1 MRTSATRSVLTSGK
15 WRAIVCSSANGS
27 LGWHIVT
34 GRSLAPD
41 SRLEPIP
48 ARGQSLLEPAV
59 GGPVVVGVRQQVV
72 RKVLLGNNACGVI
85 VRVPVPLAV
94 SQPGGSGVAAPPEV
108 HRHRATLAGPD
119 VCCLLYTSPSPRDR
133 QKSR

>member
-15 WRAIVCSSANGS
+15 WHAIVCSSANGS

-34 GRSLAPD
+34 GRSRAPD
-41 SRLEPIP
+41 SLFESCPT
-48 ARGQSLLEPAV
+48 RGQGLLETPF

-72 RKVLLGNNACGVI
+72 GQVLLGNNACGVV

-94 SQPGGSGVAAPPEV
+94 PESGGSGVAAPPPVSYTHLRAHET
-108 HRHRATLAGPD
+108 RH
-119 VCCLLYTSPSPRDR
+119 
-133 QKSR
+133 